1 MAKDPWKKLMQNVK
15 LCAQGRRGAPAQ
27 QIPKKLTLTIQDLKD
42 QFEIQNRK
50 CYWFDFELNKEHIF
64 EVHHPLAM
72 SVDRID
78 NSRGYEKDNFVVC
91 CRFANLGR
99 RNASEQQMNE
109 VIKKLTL
116 ESKLDS

>member
-1 MAKDPWKKLMQNVK
+1 
-15 LCAQGRRGAPAQ
+15 
-27 QIPKKLTLTIQDLKD
+27 
-42 QFEIQNRK
+42 
-50 CYWFDFELNKEHIF
+50 
-64 EVHHPLAM
+64 M

-78 NSRGYEKDNFVVC
+78 NSRGYEKDNFVIC